1 MTNAYSTFA
10 YVSQP
15 AKVAPAGEAWAAY
28 GNRNALFS
36 GDGSHATAM
45 GTYLT
50 AVGMPIIEHHG
61 FIVYQEIIIFL
72 RS

>member
-1 MTNAYSTFA
+1 MSRQEQLTNAYSTFA

-15 AKVAPAGEAWAAY
+15 AAVAPAGEAWAAY
-28 GNRNALFS
+28 SNRNALFS

-50 AVGMPIIEHHG
+50 AVSSPA
-61 FIVYQEIIIFL
+61 
-72 RS
+72 SW